1 MYEDFKSKFKL
12 YPRVNT
18 VVAIQNNCIIDKEIM
33 GKSNQS
39 KTF

>member
-18 VVAIQNNCIIDKEIM
+18 VVVIPEQLYYRQRNN
-33 GKSNQS
+33 G
-39 KTF
+39 